1 MPARDGPD
9 GTQDVTGHGTGFVL
23 AGQGLPRIYVSGDNA
38 SLRGHLTE
46 GPDQI
51 ADAFAGSGLSGRLV
65 LLEPGQSAS
74 V

>member
-1 MPARDGPD
+1 MSAETTRHWG
-9 GTQDVTGHGTGFVL
+9 
-23 AGQGLPRIYVSGDNA
+23 
-38 SLRGHLTE
+38 GHLTE

-51 ADAFAGSGLSGRLV
+51 ADASAGSGLSGRLV